1 MGLESLGYTQEQLAL
16 LSDEELVK
24 LSELIEAKEEDERL
38 EKATDRFLDF
48 AEYISPEHNYSG
60 FYKVYYTIL
69 GMFADGK
76 INRLM
81 VSVPPQTGKS
91 EGSTRKLPAF
101 LFGKNPNIKM
111 AIGSYSSDLSKD
123 FNSDIQKIID
133 SPEYHK
139 IFPNTMLSGSP
150 YDKDGIKGFSRT
162 REQFEI
168 LKKKGVLYSLGRGG
182 GLTGKTIDLA
192 ILDDLYKNYE
202 EANSPIVREE
212 AINFYKS
219 VIRTRNPKQELI
231 VFTRWHEE
239 DLIGF
244 IESKETVVTINSL
257 IDIDNIPPRAW
268 VKINFEALKDSEP
281 TDIDPRKYG
290 EPLAPEKHS
299 KERLEEE
306 KKLDK
311 ENFECLYQGNPFSK
325 EGLMYGEFST
335 YPSLP
340 PLRIIKCETDTADK
354 GTDFFCAVVYGLP
367 LDWNDDSV
375 YVLDIMYTK
384 EPMEVTEPMY
394 INLLNRWRVNEAD
407 IESNNGGRGFS
418 RAIESKVNAVIN
430 QKYQT
435 SNKEARIF
443 SNRAKVNR
451 DILFPVGWEHSFD
464 KFHSHLTKF
473 KKFFKANKT
482 DETADVLTSIIERK
496 DDGFRVED
504 IEIDND

>member
-38 EKATDRFLDF
+38 ERAKDSLLCFS
-48 AEYISPEHNYSG
+48 EYIEPDFNYKG
-60 FYKVYYTIL
+60 FYEVYYTVL
-69 GMFADGK
+69 DLFARGK
-76 INRLM
+76 INRLI
-81 VSVPPQTGKS
+81 VSVPPQHGKS
-91 EGSTRKLPAF
+91 HGSTRKLPAY
-101 LFGKNPNIKM
+101 LLGKNPNIRM
-111 AIGSYSSDLSKD
+111 AIGSYSADLSKD

-150 YDKDGIKGFSRT
+150 YDKEGVKGYSRT
-162 REQFEI
+162 REQFEV
-168 LKKKGVLYSLGRGG
+168 LKKKGILYSIGRGG

-219 VIRTRNPKQELI
+219 VIRTRAPKQELI

-239 DLIGF
+239 DLIGY

-257 IDIDNIPPRAW
+257 MDIDNVPPRAW
-268 VKINFEALKDSEP
+268 VKINFEALKDSEK
-281 TDIDPRKYG
+281 TDIDPREQG
-290 EPLAPEKHS
+290 EALVEFLHS
-299 KERLEEE
+299 KIRLEEE

-311 ENFECLYQGNPFSK
+311 ENFECLYQGNPLSK

-418 RAIESKVNAVIN
+418 RAIESKVSAVIN

-504 IEIDND
+504 ITIEND